1 MANNNIM
8 NQCPPGQH
16 MMSDGTCMQGDT
28 HPVGEY
34 NAGGILQGPSHEQG
48 GIPAIVGGTT
58 PVELEGGEYIV
69 NAETVNVVGQEFLD
83 ELNST
88 QTSHHTGGFTEGQLP
103 SPSQFKNGGKVNGRN
118 NMARGRRAPVRRKGG
133 NAGRA
138 PAKRRMA
145 SGGRPKTR
153 KMQTGGCPPGQIMAN
168 GGCMPSMPS
177 AGNGGYRKGGRTK
190 PQPKRKGRAMARGG
204 MTQKHKAVGAPKRFA
219 NGGRVNGACKHLTGT
234 IDCAHQSG
242 CNWNYSTSM
251 CH

>member
-145 SGGRPKTR
+145 SGGRPTKR
-153 KMQTGGCPPGQIMAN
+153 RMQTGGCPPGQNMMPG
-168 GGCMPSMPS
+168 GGCMPV
-177 AGNGGYRKGGRTK
+177 GGHGGYREGGRTK
-190 PQPKRKGRAMARGG
+190 PQPIRKGRKMVRGG
-204 MTQKHKAVGAPKRFA
+204 VARRRGNTKGRQFQSGGAL
-219 NGGRVNGACKHLTGT
+219 NGVPCKNLTGAL
-234 IDCAHQSG
+234 DCNHSSS
-242 CNWNYSTSM
+242 CRWDVSNSM
-251 CH
+251 CR